1 MWLLSIFIHLQYL
14 KLLCKHITTS
24 LGDVLDHSLAKKK
37 EEKKTPPPTLVHLVS
52 IWREKYN
59 IMFTSLLKCMMK
71 EKEVFKPQA
80 SVYNFHPPSTAIIGY
95 SILIDTPITVSL

>member
-1 MWLLSIFIHLQYL
+1 MFLIIPWL
-14 KLLCKHITTS
+14 
-24 LGDVLDHSLAKKK
+24 KKK
-37 EEKKTPPPTLVHLVS
+37 KKTPPPTLVHLVS
-52 IWREKYN
+52 IEKAKYNNN

-71 EKEVFKPQA
+71 EKEGFKPQA